1 MEIKNATFWPKNIY
15 DEDDYKSALDR
26 LNEFIVK
33 NKIRKCNVI
42 NIETEIDGDGN
53 HCLNLFYWE

>member
-1 MEIKNATFWPKNIY
+1 MEIKNAIFWPNNIY

-33 NKIRKCNVI
+33 KKIRKSNVI